1 LLLEMVPDERTRQ
14 RIDGGRERQ
23 LDAARQRRDRLVL
36 DFMPLARRMARKY
49 GNPLYQ
55 EDLEQVAFLALV
67 KAAERYDSA
76 HGNSFSAYAIP
87 TIVGEIKHF
96 LRDHSW
102 DLHVPRQVQERAL
115 LVARTSDELAARLG
129 RAPTVEELAG
139 RLNLEIEAV
148 LEALE
153 AAAARDARSLDAPL
167 ERGDSDG
174 AAPTSLGG
182 MGVEDEGLLQAVNRA
197 DLRRAIAV
205 LTPEQRRVVAL
216 RFFADMTQSEIA
228 RRVGVSQ
235 MQVSRVLRRALG
247 LMRELAL
254 G

>member
-1 LLLEMVPDERTRQ
+1 MVPEQT
-14 RIDGGRERQ
+14 RERIAGGCDRPV
-23 LDAARQRRDRLVL
+23 DAARRQRDRLVL

-49 GNPLYQ
+49 GTPLYQ
-55 EDLEQVAFLALV
+55 EDLEQVALLALV
-67 KAAERYDSA
+67 KAAERYDPT

-115 LVARTSDELAARLG
+115 VVQHVSDELAARLG
-129 RAPTVEELAG
+129 RAPTVEELAQ
-139 RLNLEIEAV
+139 RLDLEVEAV

-153 AAAARDARSLDAPL
+153 AAAARDARSLDAPI
-167 ERGDSDG
+167 ERGDGDG
-174 AAPTSLGG
+174 AGASSLDG
-182 MGVEDEGLLQAVNRA
+182 MGAEDDGLAQALNRA
-197 DLRRAIAV
+197 DLRRAISV

-254 G
+254 RCE